1 MTDDLFELLYN
12 DLIDPQVR
20 IVPLNGKSYAAYAQK
35 IPAVATNHNQI
46 AFACLILIEESKLY
60 DY

>member
-1 MTDDLFELLYN
+1 MTDDLFDLLYN
-12 DLIDPQVR
+12 DLLDPQVR
-20 IVPLNGKSYAAYAQK
+20 IVALNGNRYAAYAQK
-35 IPAVATNHNQI
+35 IPAHVTSVNNI